1 MAKLVLAVTD
11 MDEKLTR
18 RPRFQFSI
26 VLMLLLTALL
36 AELFAAWRLAPKE
49 AVYTPQNWTH
59 IEEGMTEA
67 EVEKIMGSFGGRFTH
82 NGTTSLTYRRSAAGG
97 EWSRL
102 EIVIKNGLVVELRPS
117 P

>member
-1 MAKLVLAVTD
+1 
-11 MDEKLTR
+11 MDEKPTKR
-18 RPRFQFSI
+18 ARFQFSI
-26 VLMLLLTALL
+26 VLMLLLTALF
-36 AELFAAWRLAPKE
+36 AELFAAWRLVPE
-49 AVYTPQNWTH
+49 EPVYTPQNWTQ

-67 EVEKIMGSFGGRFTH
+67 EVERIMGSFGGRYTR
-82 NGTTSLTYRRSAAGG
+82 NGTTYLTYRHSEAQG